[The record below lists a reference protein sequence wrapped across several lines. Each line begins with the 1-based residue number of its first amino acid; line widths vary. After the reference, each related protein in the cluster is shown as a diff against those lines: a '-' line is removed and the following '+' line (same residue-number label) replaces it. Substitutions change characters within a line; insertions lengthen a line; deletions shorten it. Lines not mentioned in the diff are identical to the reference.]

1 MERDQYHLNRTFNR
15 TFKTPIVLIK
25 TPPGMRNEYGEFVDG
40 EPTRHILN
48 AAVLGA
54 ERDRELLASGTETAE
69 TIRFYVPLTSDQIV
83 ETTGTDKRADKID
96 FKGKIY
102 TIISVENWNK
112 VYQLAT
118 GILQE

>member
-1 MERDQYHLNRTFNR
+1 MERNQYHLNRTFSR

-25 TPPGMRNEYGEFVDG
+25 TPPGMRNEYGEYVEG
-40 EPTRHILN
+40 EPTRHIIN

-54 ERDRELLASGTETAE
+54 ERDREVLASGTEAAE
-69 TIRFYVPLTSDQIV
+69 TIRFYVPLTSAQIV
-83 ETTGTDKRADKID
+83 ETTGTEETADRIE
-96 FKGKIY
+96 FEGKTY